1 MTTLRQRLT
10 RALDARS
17 RKGVELGPYD
27 ITIERD
33 LRVPMDD
40 GIELLADL
48 IRPVGDDI
56 PSLPTIVI
64 RGPYGRRGPLAG
76 SARALAYEGFTVLFQ
91 SCRGTWGS
99 QGLFTPQIDEQRDGI
114 ATLRW
119 VRKQP
124 WFTGHLA
131 TYGQSYMGYTQWAVA
146 GRMTLDDPENASE
159 ALVLITTMPDFGAIT
174 WDNGAFALRN
184 ALGWTRMM
192 HRMRRGGFA
201 LIGMALPDPKLEKAF
216 AVLPLSAGDSAATGE
231 EIHWYQ
237 DWVRHEDLTHEYWTQ
252 QSHAASVADVAAPVS
267 MITGWYDIF
276 LPWQL
281 DDYAQPRRGRP
292 LAPTHHRTVG
302 AHVTRDGGADA
313 HRDDRVPQ
321 GDLRRSAVVAADPGA
336 CVRDRCRRVARPRVL
351 AAGGVDALRSGS
363 SRRAEDCRR
372 MPRPAV

>member
-10 RALDARS
+10 RALDGRS
-17 RKGVELGPYD
+17 LKGVDLGPYD

-64 RGPYGRRGPLAG
+64 RGPYGRSGPIAG
-76 SARALAYEGFTVLFQ
+76 FARALAYEGFTVLFQ

-146 GRMTLDDPENASE
+146 GRMALDDPENASE

-201 LIGMALPDPKLEKAF
+201 LIGMALPDPQARQGVRCPAAERRRLRRDGGGDPLVPGLGAARGPHARVLDA
-216 AVLPLSAGDSAATGE
+216 AVARRVGGGCRGPRLDDHRL
-231 EIHWYQ
+231 
-237 DWVRHEDLTHEYWTQ
+237 VRHLPAL
-252 QSHAASVADVAAPVS
+252 AARRLRAPC
-267 MITGWYDIF
+267 
-276 LPWQL
+276 
-281 DDYAQPRRGRP
+281 RGRA
-292 LAPTHHRTVG
+292 LAPTHPRTMG
-302 AHVTRDGGADA
+302 THVTRHGGADA

-321 GDLRRSAVVAADPGA
+321 GDLRWSPFVEADPGA
-336 CVRDRCRRVARPRVL
+336 CLRDRCGRVARPGVV
-351 AAGGVDALRSGS
+351 AACGLDRSGVAARV
-363 SRRAEDCRR
+363 RREIVAG